1 MKTVYDRVGAVL
13 PADISFAT
21 TIQPL
26 LDLDQD
32 SETRG
37 AVLVIPAM
45 VALDKAVR
53 DASTE
58 AEKRL
63 DDLHVEMKMRKDVF
77 DNIHEVIRNNL
88 GDKIG
93 SLLWKT
99 IPEYW
104 IINLCFIEY
113 LVLFYLNCFLFFCKR
128 PIPSE

>member
-1 MKTVYDRVGAVL
+1 MQDVKSVYDRVGAVL

-77 DNIHEVIRNNL
+77 DNIHAFRFA
-88 GDKIG
+88 
-93 SLLWKT
+93 T
-99 IPEYW
+99 
-104 IINLCFIEY
+104 
-113 LVLFYLNCFLFFCKR
+113 KR
-128 PIPSE
+128 FTAEMRS